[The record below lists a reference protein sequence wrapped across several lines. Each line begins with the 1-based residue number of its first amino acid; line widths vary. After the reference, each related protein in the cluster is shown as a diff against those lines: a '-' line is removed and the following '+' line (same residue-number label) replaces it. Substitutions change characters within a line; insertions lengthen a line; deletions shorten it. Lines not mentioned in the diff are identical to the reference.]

1 MSIENGSRFLRRM
14 RADADLRAK
23 VRSIGEQPFEALSA
37 AAGASCSAAEVVAA
51 IARELEGER
60 FHEPYHQG

>member
-1 MSIENGSRFLRRM
+1 MSIENGARFLRR
-14 RADADLRAK
+14 LREDKALREQ
-23 VRSIGEQPFEALSA
+23 VRQVSAEPFESVTA

-51 IARELEGER
+51 IARELEGEH